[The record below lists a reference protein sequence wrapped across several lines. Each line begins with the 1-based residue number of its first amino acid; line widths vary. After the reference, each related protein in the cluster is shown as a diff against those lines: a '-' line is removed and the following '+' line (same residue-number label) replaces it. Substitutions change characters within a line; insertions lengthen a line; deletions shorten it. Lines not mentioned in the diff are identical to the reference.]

1 MGRRFS
7 RPDCRC
13 KRGRGREGEAA
24 VTGGQVA
31 IDDLGSTIPS
41 SKIGIVTYD
50 ARLGDGFDGEV
61 SR

>member
-1 MGRRFS
+1 MPS
-7 RPDCRC
+7 
-13 KRGRGREGEAA
+13 
-24 VTGGQVA
+24 GQVA
-31 IDDLGSTIPS
+31 MDVMGSTIPS

>member
-1 MGRRFS
+1 MGRQLS
-7 RPDCRC
+7 RPDRRC
-13 KRGRGREGEAA
+13 KRGRGGEGEEA
-24 VTGGQVA
+24 VTGGQVVM
-31 IDDLGSTIPS
+31 DDLGSTIPS